1 MNHGKRP
8 GGLTAMAV
16 INFVFGGFGALGFL
30 GLIVFLLILTG
41 TVTNE
46 DTQKVKESFEEAGLG
61 AGFLAFLLSVQL
73 LAVVLLITSGVGYLK
88 QKRVLGRY
96 LGNTYALVS
105 ISVNLISALMM
116 PGESGGFNLGTVIG
130 LIYPVLTLFMLNTTF
145 KEDLVN

>member
-1 MNHGKRP
+1 MSHGKRP

-41 TVTNE
+41 SISTE
-46 DTQKVKESFEEAGLG
+46 DTQKIKESFEEPRTESG
-61 AGFLAFLLSVQL
+61 FLLSVQL

-96 LGNTYALVS
+96 LGNTYAIVS
-105 ISVNLISALMM
+105 ISVNLLSALMM
-116 PGESGGFNLGTVIG
+116 PGESGGFNLGTIIG
-130 LIYPVLTLFMLNTTF
+130 LIYPVLTLLMLNTTF